1 GSAGAVAAQ
10 ALRRLGELPASGAP
24 AEGGL
29 TVLLSGREGEL
40 PAAALHYAEGRL
52 LPAVEPFA
60 DRR

>member
-1 GSAGAVAAQ
+1 
-10 ALRRLGELPASGAP
+10 AP